1 MTFESLMVVLSPIAP
16 ILIASAWLH
25 GSLNK
30 ITTKIEVALTR
41 LTDHHDRINRLENRI
56 ERLERHLTGDDK

>member
-1 MTFESLMVVLSPIAP
+1 MTFENLMMVLSPIAP

-25 GSLNK
+25 TSLAR

-41 LTDHHDRINRLENRI
+41 LTDHSERINRLENRI
-56 ERLERHLTGDDK
+56 ERLERHITGDGQ

>member
-1 MTFESLMVVLSPIAP
+1 MTFENLMMVLSPIAP

-25 GSLNK
+25 TSLAK

-56 ERLERHLTGDDK
+56 ERIERHITGDKQ